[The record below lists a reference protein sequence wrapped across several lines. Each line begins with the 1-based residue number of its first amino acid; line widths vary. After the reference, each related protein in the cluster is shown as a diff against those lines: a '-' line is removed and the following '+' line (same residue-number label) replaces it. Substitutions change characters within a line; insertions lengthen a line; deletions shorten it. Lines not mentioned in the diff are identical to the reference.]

1 MFNYGYYKRATRR
14 VNVLRGFNGC
24 DPETFSRTAAVNDV
38 ADQIMSGDVISLNG
52 TGKWVKGA
60 PKGSVP
66 YIALSDYNDTDVNSS
81 GLLPALSCA
90 GKFEIETQA
99 YDPAGSYSEGTPLT
113 AVAADADPTFVGQL
127 TDATLDTLVND
138 VDIVGFASR
147 GGLTDLNSGQGPK
160 VEVNAKD
167 GNVLTFITNWQP
179 ARTA

>member
-24 DPETFSRTAAVNDV
+24 EPETFTRNAAVNDV
-38 ADQIMSGDVISLNG
+38 ADQIQSGDLISLNG
-52 TGKWVKGA
+52 SGKWVKGA
-60 PKGSVP
+60 AKGSVP

-99 YDPAGSYSEGTPLT
+99 FDPDGTYAEGTPLG
-113 AVAADADPTFVGQL
+113 AVAADSDPTFVGQL
-127 TDATLDTLVND
+127 TDVSLSTATDD

-147 GGLTDLNSGQGPK
+147 GGLTNLNSGSGPK
-160 VEVNAKD
+160 VEVNAES
-167 GNVLTFITNWQP
+167 GNILTFSTNWQP